1 MLWFQ
6 KYQESFNILFIIR
19 VRIIHL
25 TKIDKLQ
32 NIIKKNI
39 YLIDIKA
46 NAINNLLN
54 SLSEEDIIKLK
65 KIESQL
71 QRALSESNMI
81 ISKV

>member
-1 MLWFQ
+1 M
-6 KYQESFNILFIIR
+6 
-19 VRIIHL
+19 

>member
-1 MLWFQ
+1 M
-6 KYQESFNILFIIR
+6 
-19 VRIIHL
+19 RIIHL